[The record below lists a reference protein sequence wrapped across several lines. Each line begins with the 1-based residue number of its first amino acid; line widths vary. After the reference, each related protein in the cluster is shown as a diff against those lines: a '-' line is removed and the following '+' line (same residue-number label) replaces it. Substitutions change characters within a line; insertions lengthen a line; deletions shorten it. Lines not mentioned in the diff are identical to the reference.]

1 MRGKFMML
9 ELAALAT
16 AVEATTLTIQ
26 NQCSESIGLY
36 DNSASETI
44 ASGGITTRTLSSG
57 FSGMFRNGVSAQ
69 ATLAEFSITGGYTWY
84 DISIIP
90 TGSSGPGNCA
100 SLGEC
105 KEVTGG
111 TGFNTPMQIAPT
123 GCTTVTCLEDGCA
136 DAYQYPSDD
145 SKTHS
150 CVDTA
155 SVTLTFCPG
164 GTSSSTSTSSTTT
177 PVPTPTSAPT
187 TEAPISTPSTQAPAT
202 KAPVTDPITDAPTT
216 APVTEALTTAP
227 VTNAP
232 ETEAPV
238 SKPTTE
244 APTRAPTY
252 TPTLATTTQAPISV
266 PTPTQTATEAPT
278 ETPTPTTAQVFKLT
292 IPTGVP
298 VAEEPTSSPTVVP
311 TPTSSSSWD
320 GSGSSSSSSGGSLSG
335 NTITFPPADNMTQ
348 QAAAATTTRAPTS
361 ADSNGQTTTTETA
374 SSSGTRVGT
383 IVAATVGAVAV
394 VGAIAAIIVV
404 RRKKQQV
411 DASALKDD
419 LEWLDEFS
427 GMATPVTRIPTMGST
442 LTEHTRGRD
451 TYGFWSCLREP
462 EYPTMRQVPPRLRDY
477 FAMQLHML
485 VATFLGAAATT
496 ANAIPVQFHN
506 RCSVA
511 IELYNNT
518 YTEVIDPGCSTTRY
532 LEEGFSGMFRNGW
545 NPQATLAE
553 FSVSWGF
560 LWYDISIIPTS
571 PQSGPGNCLSLDDCK
586 KVTGGVG
593 FNTPIQIAPSG
604 CTAVTCLAD
613 GCTDA
618 YQYPTDDW
626 KTRACPDTTPNVD
639 VTFCP
644 VGSSAV
650 VTPAPT
656 KPKCP
661 RRCTASLRS

>member
-1 MRGKFMML
+1 
-9 ELAALAT
+9 
-16 AVEATTLTIQ
+16 
-26 NQCSESIGLY
+26 
-36 DNSASETI
+36 
-44 ASGGITTRTLSSG
+44 
-57 FSGMFRNGVSAQ
+57 
-69 ATLAEFSITGGYTWY
+69 
-84 DISIIP
+84 
-90 TGSSGPGNCA
+90 
-100 SLGEC
+100 
-105 KEVTGG
+105 
-111 TGFNTPMQIAPT
+111 
-123 GCTTVTCLEDGCA
+123 
-136 DAYQYPSDD
+136 
-145 SKTHS
+145 
-150 CVDTA
+150 
-155 SVTLTFCPG
+155 
-164 GTSSSTSTSSTTT
+164 
-177 PVPTPTSAPT
+177 
-187 TEAPISTPSTQAPAT
+187 
-202 KAPVTDPITDAPTT
+202 
-216 APVTEALTTAP
+216 
-227 VTNAP
+227 
-232 ETEAPV
+232 
-238 SKPTTE
+238 
-244 APTRAPTY
+244 
-252 TPTLATTTQAPISV
+252 
-266 PTPTQTATEAPT
+266 
-278 ETPTPTTAQVFKLT
+278 
-292 IPTGVP
+292 
-298 VAEEPTSSPTVVP
+298 
-311 TPTSSSSWD
+311 
-320 GSGSSSSSSGGSLSG
+320 
-335 NTITFPPADNMTQ
+335 
-348 QAAAATTTRAPTS
+348 
-361 ADSNGQTTTTETA
+361 
-374 SSSGTRVGT
+374 
-383 IVAATVGAVAV
+383 
-394 VGAIAAIIVV
+394 
-404 RRKKQQV
+404 
-411 DASALKDD
+411 
-419 LEWLDEFS
+419 
-427 GMATPVTRIPTMGST
+427 
-442 LTEHTRGRD
+442 
-451 TYGFWSCLREP
+451 
-462 EYPTMRQVPPRLRDY
+462 
-477 FAMQLHML
+477 MQLHML

>member
-9 ELAALAT
+9 GLAALAT

-36 DNSASETI
+36 DNSASETV

-57 FSGMFRNGVSAQ
+57 FSGMFRNGVH
-69 ATLAEFSITGGYTWY
+69 LCYVEI
-84 DISIIP
+84 
-90 TGSSGPGNCA
+90 
-100 SLGEC
+100 
-105 KEVTGG
+105 
-111 TGFNTPMQIAPT
+111 
-123 GCTTVTCLEDGCA
+123 
-136 DAYQYPSDD
+136 
-145 SKTHS
+145 
-150 CVDTA
+150 
-155 SVTLTFCPG
+155 FCPG

-216 APVTEALTTAP
+216 APVTSSPTTAP

-311 TPTSSSSWD
+311 TPASSSSWD
-320 GSGSSSSSSGGSLSG
+320 GSGSSSSGGSLSG

-361 ADSNGQTTTTETA
+361 ADSNGQTA

-485 VATFLGAAATT
+485 VATFLGAATTT

-518 YTEVIDPGCSTTRY
+518 YTEVIDPGCSMTRY

-644 VGSSAV
+644 GGFSAV